1 MPRIALPQ
9 GCTGT
14 HVEMWRERILDV
26 AEEHF
31 RRIGYQKTSVA
42 DIASH
47 LGMSSANIYRFFP
60 SRAAI
65 NAAVCDR
72 LVGQTIQRAAAVA
85 RQNAPAHDKLEV
97 LFNLLHEERR
107 RQAIEEKPVH
117 DLIVAA
123 TIENWPIMSD
133 HHSLLVTIVREI
145 IEEGTEAGDLCVND
159 AGEAAGSAMS
169 AFSSFY
175 HPVLVEARVREDE
188 DAKQSLDQQISFIM
202 SALGSSRS
210 IIEAWPSR

>member
-1 MPRIALPQ
+1 MPRILLPQ

-14 HVEMWRERILDV
+14 QVEMWRERILDV

-47 LGMSSANIYRFFP
+47 LGMSTANIYRFFP

-65 NAAVCDR
+65 NAAICAR
-72 LVGQTIQRAAAVA
+72 FVGQTIHLAAAVA
-85 RQNAPAHDKLEV
+85 RRDAPAYDKLKT

-107 RQAIEEKPVH
+107 RQFIEEKSVH

-123 TIENWPIMSD
+123 TIENWPIMSV
-133 HHSLLVTIVREI
+133 HRSRLLTIVREI

-159 AGEAAGSAMS
+159 AGEAARSAMN

-175 HPVLVEARVREDE
+175 HPILIEARVREPE
-188 DAKQSLDQQISFIM
+188 DAKQGLDQQISFIL
-202 SALGSSRS
+202 SALGGYR
-210 IIEAWPSR
+210 AL